1 MNNNNNNNEDLKTI
15 VLLENM
21 VSETVRAG
29 RSGLNNYN
37 MITQFINY
45 QNGNFNSCCKNGKLS
60 MQDINSINN
69 DTRICGIANSL
80 TDAVKKISKLNGL
93 LTDKIYL
100 MSYNNPGTYS
110 FEENIAKIQG
120 SLQGQI
126 NKMVIEHYK
135 NMEQID
141 HPSKDKYLDQL
152 EQFSK
157 LVHSQFIP
165 KLDEFV
171 KGYEKNNI
179 KIGKLNAYVK
189 YQKGKVVNNYE
200 NIIKDYAED
209 VILDCMLFTEK
220 KDSNMEILQSES
232 TNEFHNL
239 KYEIQY
245 LKYKAK
251 TIDSLNNL
259 VSGKKEVDMVF
270 CRGLGS
276 KQKIVPNKITVKVNE
291 DLLKNT
297 KKDINNIQKEYKIEL
312 KSLKKQFK
320 LENKLGKKQKY
331 IS

>member
-1 MNNNNNNNEDLKTI
+1 MNNNNNEDLKTI

-21 VSETVRAG
+21 VGETVRAG
-29 RSGLNNYN
+29 RAGLNNYN

-45 QNGNFNSCCKNGKLS
+45 QNGNINNSYCQNGKLS
-60 MQDINSINN
+60 IQDINSINN

-80 TDAVKKISKLNGL
+80 TDAVKTISKLNGL

-126 NKMVIEHYK
+126 NKMVIEHYN

-165 KLDEFV
+165 KLDKFV
-171 KGYEKNNI
+171 KGYEKNNV
-179 KIGKLNAYVK
+179 KIGMLNAYVK

-220 KDSNMEILQSES
+220 KDSDMEILQSES
-232 TNEFHNL
+232 NNEFHNL
-239 KYEIQY
+239 KYEIHY

-270 CRGLGS
+270 CKGLGS

-297 KKDINNIQKEYKIEL
+297 KKDINNIQKEYKVEL